1 MLRTIRDSTH
11 FEHDFAQMCRRP
23 EKNGRIKFRNHFW
36 TLFQTKYFCRG
47 NVWSNCQVSKKLLDG
62 KQHSKGLKE
71 PLLLLLFLLSKKC
84 FNWTK
89 YVPIIFYTDMKFFS
103 GTLWFELPCVVL
115 CGLVWLC
122 VTLSGFLW
130 PYVAICGLVSPFV
143 AVWRYEAFND
153 MIFISQNHFSL
164 REPIFTPH
172 ID

>member
-1 MLRTIRDSTH
+1 
-11 FEHDFAQMCRRP
+11 MCRRP

-115 CGLVWLC
+115 SLLCGLVWLC
-122 VTLSGFLW
+122 VTLNGFLW
-130 PYVAICGLVSPFV
+130 PCGVLCGPMWPCESFHDCVALWGFKWYLLIMYGFV
-143 AVWRYEAFND
+143 KPWRCMALLFVVLWVVKL
-153 MIFISQNHFSL
+153 Q
-164 REPIFTPH
+164 
-172 ID
+172 